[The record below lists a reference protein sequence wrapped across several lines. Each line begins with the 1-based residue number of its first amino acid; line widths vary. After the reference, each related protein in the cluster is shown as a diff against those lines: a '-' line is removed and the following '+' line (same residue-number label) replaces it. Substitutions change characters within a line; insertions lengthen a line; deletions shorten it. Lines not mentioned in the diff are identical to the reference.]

1 MWLARTRFVLGDWP
15 GALDAVNQAEV
26 LLGATGLDLLR
37 LLVHWTGAQVRAL
50 RCEQEAAERHLRLG
64 AATVHITAERDEAKQ
79 NHTVMTV
86 PALLARASVAEAA
99 SDYPAVVRP

>member
-1 MWLARTRFVLGDWP
+1 VWLARTRFVLGDWP

-50 RCEQEAAERHLRLG
+50 RCEQEPRN
-64 AATVHITAERDEAKQ
+64 ATCGW
-79 NHTVMTV
+79 
-86 PALLARASVAEAA
+86 ARPPSRTTP
-99 SDYPAVVRP
+99 S